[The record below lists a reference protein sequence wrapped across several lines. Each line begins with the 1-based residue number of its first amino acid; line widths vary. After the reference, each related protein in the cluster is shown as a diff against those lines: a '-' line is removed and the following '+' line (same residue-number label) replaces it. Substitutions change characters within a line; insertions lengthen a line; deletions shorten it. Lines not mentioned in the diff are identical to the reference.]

1 MKWQKVVQDHV
12 MHLWLERELEGLK
25 RALERDTKGN
35 VFARAGDS
43 YWNAR
48 AHQDGAWANHK
59 RPHEDPAFA
68 IPGRAREDRAF
79 AGHRRGSGDRAFAGY
94 DSYDGARSDQAH
106 YKPRNMQHDV
116 ENEETKDSIK
126 SLSITL
132 PTLAPHTGREEWAG
146 GWRVVIG

>member
-1 MKWQKVVQDHV
+1 MYLQGLEILIGMHQLIKIGLGQITNDHMKIQ
-12 MHLWLERELEGLK
+12 
-25 RALERDTKGN
+25 
-35 VFARAGDS
+35 
-43 YWNAR
+43 
-48 AHQDGAWANHK
+48 
-59 RPHEDPAFA
+59 FA

-106 YKPRNMQHDV
+106 YKPRNMRHDV